1 MVKAK
6 IKERTRLKVATTLI
20 LRTLKRIETSIP
32 PRSKLKPFHQDM
44 LQALGAEDL
53 ERARIKIVQTTG
65 KIKRLRAKAFRQL
78 NAARTASSMYNIR
91 KVMYGRISS
100 EVRSL
105 IPAMEYIKKVGPKL
119 QEVPSIKFDLPTL
132 VIAGCPNVGKT
143 TLLKALTGS
152 APEIRPIPFTTQRIQ
167 LGYYLIGWRNIQV
180 IDTPGLLDRPLE
192 KRNPAELKAIGAI
205 KHLSNLVIF
214 MLDPT
219 TRSGFQLDDQLRLL
233 RQIRKSFAAP
243 ILVTIN
249 KTDIA
254 SSEEIQAAMCALR
267 DEFHL
272 IEISCSQGEGLQKL
286 RGLISSYLIESVAN
300 Y

>member
-1 MVKAK
+1 M
-6 IKERTRLKVATTLI
+6 ATTLI

-44 LQALGAEDL
+44 LQTLGAEDL
-53 ERARIKIVQTTG
+53 ERARIKIVQVTG

-78 NAARTASSMYNIR
+78 TAARTASSMYNIR

-105 IPAMEYIKKVGPKL
+105 KPAMEYIKKVGPKL

-143 TLLKALTGS
+143 TLLKVLTGS

-167 LGYYLIGWRNIQV
+167 LGYYLVGWRNIQV

-219 TRSGFQLDDQLRLL
+219 TRSGFQLEDQLRLL
-233 RQIRKSFAAP
+233 RQIRESFAAP
-243 ILVTIN
+243 ILVAIN

-254 SSEEIQAAMCALR
+254 GSEEIQAAMCALG

-272 IEISCSQGEGLQKL
+272 IEISCSQGGGLQKL
-286 RGLISSYLIESVAN
+286 RDLISSYLIESVAN